1 MRSLLKLSS
10 DRIYQSWHGIVPI
23 FDSHRQLMKTDTIF
37 YSLFQEFPSFFFEL
51 IDRPPDEAT
60 AYEFTSREIKQL
72 AFRIDGLFLPKTEEP
87 EKPFYLAE
95 VLFQPDADLYYGIFG
110 ELFLYLRQYKPV
122 NPWRVVVIYPNR
134 RIEHEQML
142 QFQELLTSQ
151 RVQRIYLDELPEAAD
166 LSLGVKVVKLVIEP
180 AETAAEQ
187 ARQSIAMARQQ
198 LSDPTVLRDLI
209 NLIETIIVYKL
220 PQKSREE
227 IAAMLNLSELRQTRF
242 YQEVKQEG
250 LEEGLEQGK
259 QEGERQ
265 AKLEAIRRMIAFG
278 MNLETIAQ
286 LLDLSLEFV
295 RQTINKIQR
304 ESMSLP
310 EQTSDS
316 FIELLTQQRSL
327 FGAEQLTQL
336 AQLIEPLSDEI
347 DVLSE
352 AISSWAENY
361 PSIQQAQAQLLEP
374 LPPAKPSEKAAV
386 TPETSESQ
394 LRDRPNKQA
403 LKNAILL

>member
-1 MRSLLKLSS
+1 
-10 DRIYQSWHGIVPI
+10 
-23 FDSHRQLMKTDTIF
+23 MKTDTIF

-51 IDRPPDEAT
+51 IDRSPDEAA

-95 VLFQPDADLYYGIFG
+95 VQFQPDADLYYRIFG
-110 ELFLYLRQYKPV
+110 ELFLYLRQYKPL

-166 LSLGVKVVKLVIEP
+166 RSLGVKVVKLVIEP

-250 LEEGLEQGK
+250 LEEGLEQG
-259 QEGERQ
+259 ERQ

-310 EQTSDS
+310 EQKIDS

-327 FGAEQLTQL
+327 FSAAQLTEL

-361 PSIQQAQAQLLEP
+361 PSIQEAQAKLLEP
-374 LPPAKPSEKAAV
+374 LPPIAKASEKAAV
-386 TPETSESQ
+386 SGESSESQ
-394 LRDRPNKQA
+394 LGDRLNKQA

>member
-1 MRSLLKLSS
+1 
-10 DRIYQSWHGIVPI
+10 
-23 FDSHRQLMKTDTIF
+23 
-37 YSLFQEFPSFFFEL
+37 
-51 IDRPPDEAT
+51 
-60 AYEFTSREIKQL
+60 
-72 AFRIDGLFLPKTEEP
+72 
-87 EKPFYLAE
+87 
-95 VLFQPDADLYYGIFG
+95 
-110 ELFLYLRQYKPV
+110 
-122 NPWRVVVIYPNR
+122 
-134 RIEHEQML
+134 
-142 QFQELLTSQ
+142 
-151 RVQRIYLDELPEAAD
+151 
-166 LSLGVKVVKLVIEP
+166 
-180 AETAAEQ
+180 
-187 ARQSIAMARQQ
+187 MARQQ

-242 YQEVKQEG
+242 YHEVKQEG
-250 LEEGLEQGK
+250 LEEGLEQG
-259 QEGERQ
+259 QRQ

-310 EQTSDS
+310 EQNIDS

-327 FGAEQLTQL
+327 FGTEQLTEL

-361 PSIQQAQAQLLEP
+361 PSIQEAQAQLLEP
-374 LPPAKPSEKAAV
+374 LPPAKASEKAAV
-386 TPETSESQ
+386 TRETSESQ
-394 LRDRPNKQA
+394 LGDRPNKQA

>member
-1 MRSLLKLSS
+1 
-10 DRIYQSWHGIVPI
+10 
-23 FDSHRQLMKTDTIF
+23 MKTDTIF

-51 IDRPPDEAT
+51 IDRSPDEAA

-95 VLFQPDADLYYGIFG
+95 VQFQPDADLYYRIFG
-110 ELFLYLRQYKPV
+110 ELFLYLRQYKPL

-166 LSLGVKVVKLVIEP
+166 RSLGVKVVKLVIEP

-310 EQTSDS
+310 EQNIDS

-327 FGAEQLTQL
+327 FGAEQLTEL

-361 PSIQQAQAQLLEP
+361 PSIQEAQAQLLEP
-374 LPPAKPSEKAAV
+374 LPPIAKASEKAAV
-386 TPETSESQ
+386 TRESSESQ
-394 LRDRPNKQA
+394 LRDRLNKQA

>member
-1 MRSLLKLSS
+1 
-10 DRIYQSWHGIVPI
+10 
-23 FDSHRQLMKTDTIF
+23 MKTDTIF

-95 VLFQPDADLYYGIFG
+95 VQFQPDADLYYRIFG
-110 ELFLYLRQYKPV
+110 ELFLYLRQYKPL

-166 LSLGVKVVKLVIEP
+166 RSLGVKVVKLVIEP

-250 LEEGLEQGK
+250 LEEGLEQG
-259 QEGERQ
+259 ERQ

-310 EQTSDS
+310 EQKIHS

-327 FGAEQLTQL
+327 FGAEQLTEL

-347 DVLSE
+347 DLLSE

-361 PSIQQAQAQLLEP
+361 PSIQEAQAKLLEP
-374 LPPAKPSEKAAV
+374 LPPIAKASEKAAV
-386 TPETSESQ
+386 TRESSESQ
-394 LRDRPNKQA
+394 LRDRLNKQA

>member
-1 MRSLLKLSS
+1 
-10 DRIYQSWHGIVPI
+10 
-23 FDSHRQLMKTDTIF
+23 MKTDTIF
-37 YSLFQEFPSFFFEL
+37 YSLFQEFPRFFFEL
-51 IDRPPDEAT
+51 IDRPPDEAA

-72 AFRIDGLFLPKTEEP
+72 AFRMDGLFLPTTEAP

-95 VLFQPDADLYYGIFG
+95 VQFQPDPDLYYRIFG

-151 RVQRIYLDELPEAAD
+151 RVQRIYLDELPESAD
-166 LSLGVKVVKLVIEP
+166 RSLGVKIVKLVIEP
-180 AETAAEQ
+180 EETAAEQ

-198 LSDPTVLRDLI
+198 LSDPIVLRDLI

-250 LEEGLEQGK
+250 LEEGLEQG
-259 QEGERQ
+259 ERQ
-265 AKLEAIRRMIAFG
+265 AKLEAIRRMITFG
-278 MNLETIAQ
+278 MNLESIAQ

-295 RQTINKIQR
+295 RQTIHKIQR

-310 EQTSDS
+310 EQKIDS
-316 FIELLTQQRSL
+316 LIELLTQQRSL
-327 FGAEQLTQL
+327 FSAAQLTEL
-336 AQLIEPLSDEI
+336 AQLIEPLADES
-347 DVLSE
+347 DVLSA
-352 AISSWAENY
+352 AISIWCENN
-361 PSIQQAQAQLLEP
+361 PTIQEARSQLLEP
-374 LPPAKPSEKAAV
+374 LAPIAKASGTTAV
-386 TPETSESQ
+386 SPESSES
-394 LRDRPNKQA
+394 LIGDRLNKQA
-403 LKNAILL
+403 LTNAILLWRDIR